1 MAKLSKK
8 LEELC
13 IENGFRPNKMDAVLL
28 MYKDKYFVAEKYKVT
43 RYDNLF
49 DYIKFLYKKYSIKDL
64 NEMFDYKQLQIQ
76 DFCESKKY

>member
-1 MAKLSKK
+1 MAKLTKK

-13 IENGFRPNKMDAVLL
+13 IYNGFKPNKMNVILL
-28 MYKDKYFVAEKYKVT
+28 MYKDKYFVAEKYKIT

-64 NEMFDYKQLQIQ
+64 NDMFDYKQSQIQ
-76 DFCESKKY
+76 DFCEMKEY

>member
-13 IENGFRPNKMDAVLL
+13 IENGFNPNKMNVVLL

-76 DFCESKKY
+76 DFCESKEY

>member
-1 MAKLSKK
+1 MNV
-8 LEELC
+8 
-13 IENGFRPNKMDAVLL
+13 ILL

-49 DYIKFLYKKYSIKDL
+49 DYIKFLYKKYSIEDL
-64 NEMFDYKQLQIQ
+64 NEMLDYKQLQIQ

>member
-13 IENGFRPNKMDAVLL
+13 IENGFNPNKMNVVLL

>member
-13 IENGFRPNKMDAVLL
+13 IENGFIPNKMNVVLL

>member
-13 IENGFRPNKMDAVLL
+13 IENGFRPNKMNAVLL

-64 NEMFDYKQLQIQ
+64 NEMFYYKQLQIQ

>member
-1 MAKLSKK
+1 MAKLTKK

-13 IENGFRPNKMDAVLL
+13 IENGFRPNKMNVILL
-28 MYKDKYFVAEKYKVT
+28 MYKDKYFMAEKYKIT

-64 NEMFDYKQLQIQ
+64 NDMFDYKQLQIQ

>member
-13 IENGFRPNKMDAVLL
+13 IENGFRPNKMNTILL
-28 MYKDKYFVAEKYKVT
+28 MYKDKYFMAERSKVIK
-43 RYDNLF
+43 YDNLF

>member
-13 IENGFRPNKMDAVLL
+13 IENGFNPNKMNVVLL
-28 MYKDKYFVAEKYKVT
+28 MYRDKYFVAEKYKVT

-64 NEMFDYKQLQIQ
+64 NEMLDYKQLQIQ